1 MKHEGGGASGPT
13 YEELEDALQEH
24 EGGCTKGGGGS
35 RPTTDRGIKRRV
47 EQAQSW
53 QRLFGANGGDRHP
66 PPGNLKDDIKKHE
79 LRGGYGSSRVAEAR
93 GVR

>member
-35 RPTTDRGIKRRV
+35 RPTTDRGIKRRA

-53 QRLFGANGGDRHP
+53 QRLFRANGGDGGP
-66 PPGNLKDDIKKHE
+66 TGNLKDDAEKHE
-79 LRGGYGSSRVAEAR
+79 LRGGYVSSRVAEAR